1 MDCFKSPAEGLE
13 RLAQDSALPY
23 FLIIE
28 GYVEIEKEQETVL
41 AKAKEISQ
49 ETQRLLV
56 AAPSELPSFVN
67 AINSAGI
74 HACLPLPFT
83 AEELF
88 VQVRLRYDA
97 YQACRKTKH
106 LQKTIQRQN
115 KQLFQIAGNLKKKE
129 TLYAAQI
136 QQKEKEIRIL
146 KSRLKNMLGNNEFK
160 RSAELRHL
168 LEKENISFNSFG
180 FRQAFDDLKTRV
192 RDIFSAIISKRGHS
206 DTLTLSEKDIFNAL
220 TTQTDQLDE
229 TIDIAE
235 YSPLASLLT
244 QEILN
249 LMVWRTNRGPGHP
262 SDAKLS
268 DVLKYFT
275 IDFSDNRVRAYIRLG
290 KDTPE
295 MVTVYMIEQ
304 FLHKNGII
312 FGIAEE
318 PAIEKW
324 LYGNARKGE
333 KLLIAEGKQPV
344 PPTQGKVH
352 YFFPTNFKRA
362 GRLNPDGSIDFR
374 DRGEVP
380 HVEEGIMLAAKIHPE
395 PGKPGLDVK
404 GMEIPVAEPVDPAFA
419 AGPGTRFNEQKTKI
433 FSTTQGEP
441 HLDVMG
447 VVSVNKEFKVKGD
460 VGFETGNIDFNGN
473 VIVPG
478 TVKEG
483 FKVKCI
489 SLTAKEICGAQVD
502 ISGDLNV
509 SMGIMDTKLINVKGN
524 IQAKYIRNSTINA
537 FGDLTVQKEII
548 DSTIYL
554 SGACNNERGTI
565 LNSTVSAKLGIKAG
579 TVGNESAA
587 PSVLTVGVDEHLIRL
602 EDKIKSNLSIN
613 RDMIKEFASEISQM
627 KEVDKW
633 LHGTITG
640 NAHLQDRAQI
650 EIRELEK
657 KRSVLNGI
665 KDAAALKSISDTIR
679 KLENKAKNAGEKI
692 NEWFERQ
699 DQIHND
705 ISSKNIK
712 IEALENSN
720 RQLVEKL
727 ENLEQISNKFEP
739 IPELDISRHIQSQ
752 TKIKAPHSY
761 KILNKSCSRCL
772 IKEKSRDEGG
782 ITYYVLE
789 IN

>member
-1 MDCFKSPAEGLE
+1 MDCFKSPAEGLQ
-13 RLAQDSALPY
+13 RLAQDSAVSPY

-28 GYVEIEKEQETVL
+28 GYVETEKEQETIL
-41 AKAKEISQ
+41 AAAKKNSR

-83 AEELF
+83 DEDLF
-88 VQVRLRYDA
+88 VQVRLRYDEYEA
-97 YQACRKTKH
+97 GRKTKK

-136 QQKEKEIRIL
+136 QQKEKDIRVL
-146 KSRLKNMLGNNEFK
+146 ESRLKSISGDNNPK
-160 RSAELRHL
+160 RGVELQHL

-180 FRQAFDDLKTRV
+180 FRQAFDDLKIRV
-192 RDIFSAIISKRGHS
+192 RDIFSII
-206 DTLTLSEKDIFNAL
+206 LSEKGLSGAL
-220 TTQTDQLDE
+220 TTHADQLDE
-229 TIDIAE
+229 TIDTSE
-235 YSPLASLLT
+235 HNSLAALLT
-244 QEILN
+244 REILN
-249 LMVWRTNRGPGHP
+249 IMVWRATRQPEY
-262 SDAKLS
+262 SSEAKQS
-268 DVLKYFT
+268 DVQNYFT
-275 IDFSDNRVRAYIRLG
+275 IDFSDNVLRAYIQLE
-290 KDTPE
+290 KDAPE
-295 MVTVYMIEQ
+295 MVTGYMIEQ
-304 FLHKNGII
+304 FLNKNGIV
-312 FGIAEE
+312 FGIADE
-318 PAIEKW
+318 PAIEEW
-324 LYGNARKGE
+324 LYGNAGKGE

-344 PPTQGKVH
+344 PSTQGKIH
-352 YFFPTNFKRA
+352 YYFPTKFKRA

-380 HVEEGIMLAAKIHPE
+380 HVEEGIILASKIFSE
-395 PGKPGLDVK
+395 PGKPGVDVK
-404 GMEIPVAEPVDPAFA
+404 GMEIPVAEPMDPAFS
-419 AGPGTRFNEQKTKI
+419 AGPGTRFNEEKTKI

-447 VVSVNKEFKVKGD
+447 VVSVNKEFKIKGD

-489 SLTAKEICGAQVD
+489 SLTAKEISGAQVD
-502 ISGDLNV
+502 VSGDLNV
-509 SMGIMDTKLINVKGN
+509 SMGIVDTKLINVKGN
-524 IQAKYIRNSTINA
+524 IHAKYIRNSKINA
-537 FGDLTVQKEII
+537 FGDLSVQKEII

-554 SGACNNERGTI
+554 SGACNNERGAI
-565 LNSTVSAKLGIKAG
+565 FNSTLSAKLGIKAG
-579 TVGNESAA
+579 IVGNESAA
-587 PSVLTVGVDEHLIRL
+587 PSVLTVGVDEHLIHL
-602 EDKIKSNLSIN
+602 EDKIKSKLSIN
-613 RDMIKEFASEISQM
+613 RDMIKELASEISQM

-633 LHGTITG
+633 LHGTITE
-640 NAHLQDRAQI
+640 NAHVQDRAQI
-650 EIRELEK
+650 EARELEEK
-657 KRSVLNGI
+657 GSDLNRT
-665 KDAAALKSISDTIR
+665 KDAAALKNISDSIR
-679 KLENKAKNAGEKI
+679 KLEKKAKNAGKKI

-705 ISSKNIK
+705 ISVKKIE

-727 ENLEQISNKFEP
+727 ENLEQISNKSNP
-739 IPELDISRHIQSQ
+739 IPVLEISRHIQSQ

-761 KILNKSCSRCL
+761 KILEKSWSRCL
-772 IKEKSRDEGG
+772 IKEKCRDEEGLV
-782 ITYYVLE
+782 YYVMEL
-789 IN
+789 NFR